1 MEEIKMIKIENGK
14 KRYFDRNG
22 KEITEGCEI
31 KYLHG
36 DRSLQRIERVYRT
49 EENELGVDATNPR
62 WIATGRAVP
71 CEYGIY
77 PLTREE
83 TEMVEVVE

>member
-1 MEEIKMIKIENGK
+1 MIKIENGK

>member
-1 MEEIKMIKIENGK
+1 MIKIENGK
-14 KRYFDRNG
+14 KRYFDMNG

-36 DRSLQRIERVYRT
+36 DKSLERIERVHRT
-49 EENELGVDATNPR
+49 EEDELGIDATNPR

-77 PLTREE
+77 PLIEE
-83 TEMVEVVE
+83 DTEMVVVVE